1 MLIVHLSM
9 SLFMNTGEGGSTTS
23 KIDLTL
29 KTAFSSIFGYIL
41 SSNFISNRETKEV
54 NEVNEVKETAQIK
67 NIEQNTKEVK
77 EISTNVEIVKS
88 DEKLAPYTS
97 VSEKNIQVFIIGT
110 LAIFTIAMLF
120 YARHFCDEATLSP
133 VGLAQ
138 MRDVCVTSIGFL
150 IGYVDL

>member
-1 MLIVHLSM
+1 
-9 SLFMNTGEGGSTTS
+9 MNTGEVGSTTS

-41 SSNFISNRETKEV
+41 SSNFISNREPKAKNAE
-54 NEVNEVKETAQIK
+54 KETTHIK
-67 NIEQNTKEVK
+67 NIEQNTQQNTKEVE
-77 EISTNVEIVKS
+77 EISEDVNIIKN
-88 DEKLAPYTS
+88 DEKIAPCTS
-97 VSEKNIQVFIIGT
+97 VSEKDIQVYIIGT

-120 YARHFCDEATLSP
+120 YARHFCDESTLSP